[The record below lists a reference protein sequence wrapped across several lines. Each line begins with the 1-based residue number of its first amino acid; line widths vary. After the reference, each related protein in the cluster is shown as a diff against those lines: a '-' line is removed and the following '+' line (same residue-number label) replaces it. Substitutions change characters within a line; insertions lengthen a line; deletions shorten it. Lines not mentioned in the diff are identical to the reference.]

1 MYHRLYHSLMPGED
15 NLSSRFD
22 YLFAPLD
29 VEESVDDAGKGQRSA
44 NRISDDTSSPQS
56 AAPVRMA
63 FAAFVLGTLGVVAV
77 VALLLVRQPNEPSG
91 PVSVPLEPAPLSV
104 TVAVPPSQADPI
116 PSPPAGVAPSEAPQ
130 TIESQPTQQA
140 VPATPQPAQAPTPP
154 ERQDN
159 TINSPATRAPI
170 SVAPESRQPF
180 PNQGPRTGEN
190 GGGGLLG
197 GLL

>member
-1 MYHRLYHSLMPGED
+1 MPGED

-22 YLFAPLD
+22 YLFSPLD
-29 VEESVDDAGKGQRSA
+29 VEESVDDAVKAQRSA
-44 NRISDDTSSPQS
+44 NRIDDTPSPQS

-77 VALLLVRQPNEPSG
+77 VALLLLEQPNEPSG
-91 PVSVPLEPAPLSV
+91 PVSVPLGPAPLSV
-104 TVAVPPSQADPI
+104 TVAVPPSQAGSIAP
-116 PSPPAGVAPSEAPQ
+116 PPAGIAPAEAPQ
-130 TIESQPTQQA
+130 TIESVPEQQA
-140 VPATPQPAQAPTPP
+140 VPATPQPEQTPTPG

-159 TINSPATRAPI
+159 TTNSPSTRAPI
-170 SVAPESRQPF
+170 SVAPESRPPF
-180 PNQGPRTGEN
+180 PNQGPRTGDN

>member
-1 MYHRLYHSLMPGED
+1 MPGED

-29 VEESVDDAGKGQRSA
+29 VEESVDDAVKGRRPA
-44 NRISDDTSSPQS
+44 YRVPDDTPSPQS

-77 VALLLVRQPNEPSG
+77 VALLLLQQPNEPSG
-91 PVSVPLEPAPLSV
+91 PVSVPVEPAPLSV
-104 TVAVPPSQADPI
+104 TVAVPPSQAGSV
-116 PSPPAGVAPSEAPQ
+116 PSPPADVAPAEAPQ
-130 TIESQPTQQA
+130 TIGSVPEQQA
-140 VPATPQPAQAPTPP
+140 VPAAPQPAQTSTPP
-154 ERQDN
+154 TRQGN
-159 TINSPATRAPI
+159 TTNSPATRAPI
-170 SVAPESRQPF
+170 SVAPESRAPF